1 MLALD
6 TFCSSVIC
14 MKTKL
19 CLHAITFIFLAVDQY
34 LFTFHYM
41 APAPFHLSSRKTGA
55 FYFYSMTVQ
64 ATKTV
69 RDLWSC
75 HCNFNSFSFSLCIPS
90 FSCSLATRSL
100 SSPPRDA
107 AWLLDLSRRGCQGC
121 EGARQCIDGLCD
133 GWVTLATGKIITLQ
147 GVRVKAKSGERKKK
161 TTWALVQNLVAKNLQ
176 KRLLL
181 LAPCVFLPVYLHSA
195 CLTVIVS
202 IHSWSICMWLYMY
215 LLILVV
221 F

>member
-1 MLALD
+1 
-6 TFCSSVIC
+6 
-14 MKTKL
+14 
-19 CLHAITFIFLAVDQY
+19 
-34 LFTFHYM
+34 
-41 APAPFHLSSRKTGA
+41 
-55 FYFYSMTVQ
+55 MTVQ

-69 RDLWSC
+69 KDLWSC
-75 HCNFNSFSFSLCIPS
+75 LCNFNSFSFSLCISS
-90 FSCSLATRSL
+90 FSCSHATRSL

-147 GVRVKAKSGERKKK
+147 GVSVKAKSREKKK
-161 TTWALVQNLVAKNLQ
+161 DHVGAGAEPRGKKFR

-181 LAPCVFLPVYLHSA
+181 LAPCVFLSVYLHSA

-202 IHSWSICMWLYMY
+202 IHSWSIYMWYMY
-215 LLILVV
+215 VLIPVV
-221 F
+221 L

>member
-1 MLALD
+1 
-6 TFCSSVIC
+6 
-14 MKTKL
+14 MKIKL

-34 LFTFHYM
+34 LFTFHYV

-69 RDLWSC
+69 KDLWSC
-75 HCNFNSFSFSLCIPS
+75 LCNFNSFSFSLCIPS

-147 GVRVKAKSGERKKK
+147 GVRVKAKSGEREKKGPRGRWCRTSWQKIYKKK
-161 TTWALVQNLVAKNLQ
+161 
-176 KRLLL
+176 LLL
-181 LAPCVFLPVYLHSA
+181 LAPCVFFLRLPAFS
-195 CLTVIVS
+195 VS
-202 IHSWSICMWLYMY
+202 D
-215 LLILVV
+215 
-221 F
+221 